1 MQLRCRRV
9 VLVTQSMM
17 AEQSLATRMQ
27 IGAGTTITPST
38 SAFGMALG
46 FRTGRASSTSRIG
59 SGRSS
64 SSWRVISSRQAT

>member
-1 MQLRCRRV
+1 
-9 VLVTQSMM
+9 M

-46 FRTGRASSTSRIG
+46 FRTGRASSTARIG
-59 SGRSS
+59 SGRRSL
-64 SSWRVISSRQAT
+64 SWRVTSFRWTT